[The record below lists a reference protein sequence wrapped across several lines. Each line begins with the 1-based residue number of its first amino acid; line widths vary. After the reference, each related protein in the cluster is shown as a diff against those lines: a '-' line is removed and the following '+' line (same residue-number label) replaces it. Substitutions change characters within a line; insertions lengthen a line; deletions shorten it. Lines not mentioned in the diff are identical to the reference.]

1 MDKTTVDLNSMKDI
15 TNSSQISNI
24 NEIAKTVENTLD
36 ELNKYIEKEE
46 HKNKIKEYKLNI
58 LRLINQYKDKDNTK
72 ESDTLDFETKLQYA
86 KASHKEVLRAQNIYH
101 IPSHHKIEA
110 IIIKELRDLNKTTK
124 LYISQFYDIDLFD
137 ELVQDEADIVI
148 LNNIHSKIFKE
159 VERLAEKYI
168 EPEFVGHP
176 LAIVRPYHR
185 VHAYN
190 IKKATE
196 AVQEAMSNK
205 N

>member
-1 MDKTTVDLNSMKDI
+1 MDKTTVDPNSTEDKN
-15 TNSSQISNI
+15 NSSQISDINI
-24 NEIAKTVENTLD
+24 IAKTIEDALD
-36 ELNKYIEKEE
+36 ELGKYIKKEE
-46 HKNKIKEYKLNI
+46 HKNQIKEYKLNI
-58 LRLINQYKDKDNTK
+58 LRLINQYVDKDSIK
-72 ESDTLDFETKLQYA
+72 ESGTLDFEIKLQYA
-86 KASHKEVLRAQNIYH
+86 KERHKEVLGAQNKYH

-110 IIIKELRDLNKTTK
+110 IIINELRDLNKTPK
-124 LYISQFYDIDLFD
+124 LYIPQFYDIDLFN
-137 ELVQDEADIVI
+137 ELVQDEADIEL

-159 VERLAEKYI
+159 LERLAEKYI
-168 EPEFVGHP
+168 KPEFMGHP
-176 LAIVRPYHR
+176 LAIVRPYRR